1 MSYTFSSPSL
11 PPGFSIVGSK
21 LLASANAPA
30 FAGTITIA
38 LTDGLTTVNK
48 VIAIDRR
55 PTTVSAL
62 VTQILDLVSITGQID
77 SFVDFEI
84 VVQTMVSEVGFNDS
98 FSFIPMSSL
107 LSVTGADDGFTLG
120 ASVLADNITA
130 DGVAFRYRL
139 QDINQSTVTD
149 FNLAVFIELRR
160 LYEDTPQTSEAA
172 IGCVIDS
179 AAGFRTNLLEAAR
192 VKFSYPG
199 ISAAYCDVT
208 TFPQEGDSFRTI
220 IYTFRTNNGA
230 DPGN

>member
-11 PPGFSIVGSK
+11 PTGFSIVGSK

-30 FAGTITIA
+30 FTGKITIV
-38 LTDGLTTVNK
+38 LTDGVTTVNK

-55 PTTVSAL
+55 PTAVSAL
-62 VTQILDLVSITGQID
+62 FTQILDLVSISGPID

-84 VVQTMVSEVGFNDS
+84 VVQTMLSVVGFNDS
-98 FSFIPMSSL
+98 FSFTPMSSL
-107 LSVTGADDGFTLG
+107 VSITGATDEITLG

-130 DGVAFRYRL
+130 DGVAFRYVL
-139 QDINQSTVTD
+139 QDINQSTVTA

-172 IGCVIDS
+172 IGCVISS
-179 AAGFRTNLLEAAR
+179 AAGFRANLLESAR

-199 ISAAYCDVT
+199 ISAAFCDVT

>member
-38 LTDGLTTVNK
+38 MTDGFTTVNK

-62 VTQILDLVSITGQID
+62 VTQILDLVSITGPID

-98 FSFIPMSSL
+98 LSFIPMSSL
-107 LSVTGADDGFTLG
+107 VSIAGATDEFTLG
-120 ASVLADNITA
+120 ASVMADNITA
-130 DGVAFRYRL
+130 NGVAFNYTFLDTNSNAVATFALAESIRVYREYG
-139 QDINQSTVTD
+139 DS
-149 FNLAVFIELRR
+149 
-160 LYEDTPQTSEAA
+160 PQTSEEA
-172 IGCVIDS
+172 IGCEAAS
-179 AAGFRTNLLEAAR
+179 AASFRASLLDATR
-192 VKFSYPG
+192 VKLGQPG
-199 ISAAYCDVT
+199 ISAAFCSVN
-208 TFPQEGDSFRTI
+208 TFVLDGPSI
-220 IYTFRTNNGA
+220 IAYRYYTNNGV
-230 DPGN
+230 GGSGGG